1 MSIFDIWSEIF
12 KFIEFLG
19 IVIPLNTIY
28 LIVNIIIPITI
39 LFLILFLGKNLIIKQ
54 LQKKLNQLK

>member
-1 MSIFDIWSEIF
+1 MVIFDIWYEIF

-28 LIVNIIIPITI
+28 LIVNIILPITI
-39 LFLILFLGKNLIIKQ
+39 LFLILFLGRNLIIKQ
-54 LQKKLNQLK
+54 LRK